1 MNRILIGLVAVA
13 AFGLGVWYV
22 YEDRRE
28 SQTIEPTTAAA
39 PSEAATIPG
48 APVGATLLPGLG
60 TYRFEVTSAN
70 PDVQKWFDQGLA
82 LTYGFNHDAAERSFL
97 KAAELDANCAMCW
110 WGSALVLGPHVNAPM
125 DPGNNAKAW
134 TRLQKAQA
142 LSGAASERE
151 QAFIKMLSARYAQ
164 NPPADRRALDEA
176 YADATAD
183 LVKARPDDL
192 DAAVFHAEA
201 LMDLQPWNYYD
212 QQGEPKGKIAEIVAT
227 LESVMQRN
235 ADHAGAL
242 HLYIHAVE
250 ASKTPDRG
258 AAAADRLLGLLP
270 GSGHLVHM
278 PSHIYTRVGRYH
290 DAVVSNQKAAAAD
303 DSYLATCRP
312 GVAVYPLAYVPH
324 NHHFLWWA
332 ATMEGATAEAIAAAD
347 ETAKR
352 ATVPEL
358 IKLPDFVFLTDFMS
372 TPIKARAQLGRWDEI
387 AAMPRPELPYPT
399 AVWEYGQG
407 MAAVRQGRLDAA
419 EQHLAELMKAAADPL
434 WEKAFIGPQHPL
446 SAALK
451 VAEHMLAGELAA
463 ARKDYKKAVGAL
475 EEAVAAEDAIAYY
488 EPPVWHQPTRPTLGA
503 VQIASGDAAG
513 AEKTYRQDL
522 ERNRES
528 GWSLFGLGQALRAQK
543 KDKEAAEVEAR
554 FAKAWAHADVKLESS
569 RL

>member
-13 AFGLGVWYV
+13 AFGVGVWYV
-22 YEDRRE
+22 YDDRRE
-28 SQTIEPTTAAA
+28 NPPAEPTTAAA
-39 PSEAATIPG
+39 PEAGMMPG
-48 APVGATLLPGLG
+48 DPVGATLLPGLG
-60 TYRFEVTSAN
+60 NYRFEVTTSQ
-70 PDVQKWFDQGLA
+70 PDVQKWVDQGLA

-97 KAAELDANCAMCW
+97 KAAELDPDCAMCW
-110 WGSALVLGPHVNAPM
+110 WGAALVLGPHVNAPM

-142 LSGAASERE
+142 LAPKASERE
-151 QAFIKMLSARYAQ
+151 QAFIKMLSARYAED
-164 NPPADRRALDEA
+164 PPADRRALDEA
-176 YADATAD
+176 YAAATGD
-183 LVKARPDDL
+183 VMKARPEDL

-212 QQGEPKGKIAEIVAT
+212 AKGEPKGKIDEIVAT

-250 ASKTPDRG
+250 ASKSPDR
-258 AAAADRLLGLLP
+258 AVAAADRLLGLLP

-278 PSHIYTRVGRYH
+278 PSHIFTRVGRYH

-303 DSYLATCRP
+303 DAYLATCRP

-332 ATMEGATAEAIAAAD
+332 SSMEGSSAAAIAAAD

-358 IKLPDFVFLTDFMS
+358 IKQPAFVFLTDFMS
-372 TPIKARAQLGRWDEI
+372 TPLKARAQLGRWDEI
-387 AAMPRPELPYPT
+387 VAMPKPELPYPM
-399 AVWEYGQG
+399 AMWEYAQG
-407 MAAVRQGRLDAA
+407 MAAIRQGRLDAA
-419 EQHLAELMKAAADPL
+419 DQHLAELAKAAADPA
-434 WEKAFIGPQHPL
+434 WEQAFVGPQHPL
-446 SAALK
+446 SGALK
-451 VAEHMLAGELAA
+451 VAERVLTGELAA
-463 ARKDYKKAVGAL
+463 ARKDYKASIKAL
-475 EEAVAAEDAIAYY
+475 EQAVEAEDAIAYY
-488 EPPVWHQPTRPTLGA
+488 EPPVWHQPVRPTLGA
-503 VQIASGDAAG
+503 VQIAAG
-513 AEKTYRQDL
+513 EAKEAEKTYRQDL

-543 KDKEAAEVEAR
+543 KDAEAQEVEAR
-554 FAKAWAHADVKLESS
+554 FAKAWTYSDVKLESS
-569 RL
+569 RM